1 MKTVV
6 KRFFALMLGAGLCA
20 GIGRAQSSSNLV
32 VITQQPLSQVLYQSA
47 AAQLLV
53 GAQGAPPLSYQW
65 ANGAT
70 NVPGATNA
78 LLYFSAISTNA
89 AGVYTVTVSNA
100 FNSVVSSQAT
110 LTVLP
115 LDPTNLVSII
125 EQPPSQVVYEGSAVS
140 LQVGVAGTAP
150 FSYQW
155 FMNGTNLANQT
166 AAGLYFTSVTTNDT
180 GVYTVSVTNSYN
192 GVVSLPA
199 TLTVLPLTSR
209 KLRLAGYE
217 TPAAGRIVVPVQ
229 LAALG
234 AENSVAFTLAFD
246 PTVLTNA
253 VATSPLNLANTNAV
267 LAPTNQVVGTN
278 TVQLSTDPSALAQ
291 GLLGLTLALPAGW
304 QFTATTN
311 RLIEVGFDL
320 LPGASPFNAR
330 LGLGDSP
337 VPIAVVDITGTNQPV
352 NNVLLPVLLPVTN
365 APALDPSLGL
375 FLQKLTLVNPY
386 NTNLVGG
393 GVVVLGLGNDALN
406 YPIVVTNATFND
418 TNNGVF
424 LATGAVVPG
433 ATVDFTVEFYVA
445 DRTTVPQPV
454 YEPAATIY
462 YPPFSILYSVRIRV
476 ENFAYEAPH
485 PMVDFYTRTNYNYY
499 VQYLDDLNS
508 TNGWLTS
515 LPVVPGTSGRVQ
527 WYDTG
532 APRTTPRGPIRFYRV
547 IQYP

>member
-1 MKTVV
+1 MK
-6 KRFFALMLGAGLCA
+6 RILALLLGAGLFA
-20 GIGRAQSSSNLV
+20 GVGRAQTNSSLV
-32 VITQQPLSQVLYQSA
+32 VITQQPISQVFYQGA

-53 GAQGAPPLSYQW
+53 GAQGATPLSYQW
-65 ANGAT
+65 ANGGT
-70 NVPGATNA
+70 NLAGATNA
-78 LLYFSAISTNA
+78 LLYFSAISTND
-89 AGVYTVTVSNA
+89 AGVYSVVVTNS
-100 FNSVVSSQAT
+100 FNSATSTLAT
-110 LTVLP
+110 LTIYP

-125 EQPPSQVVYEGSAVS
+125 QQPPDLVVYEGSVVS

-150 FSYQW
+150 FYYQW
-155 FMNGTNLANQT
+155 LKNGTNLDNQI
-166 AAGLYFTSVTTNDT
+166 AAQLYFAAVTTNDT
-180 GVYTVSVTNSYN
+180 GVYTVAVTNSYN
-192 GVVSLPA
+192 GLISTPA
-199 TLTVLPLTSR
+199 TLTVVPLTSR

-246 PTVLTNA
+246 PTVLANA
-253 VATSPLNLANTNAV
+253 VAVSPVNLANTNAV

-278 TVQLSTDPSALAQ
+278 IVQLSTDTSLLSQ
-291 GLLGLTLALPAGW
+291 GLLGLKVALPAGW

-311 RLIEVGFDL
+311 RVIEVGFDL

-337 VPIAVVDITGTNQPV
+337 VAIAIVDVTGTNQPV
-352 NNVLLPVLLPVTN
+352 NSVLLPVILPVAN
-365 APALDPSLGL
+365 APTLDPTIGL

-393 GVVVLGLGNDALN
+393 GVVVRGLGNDSLGL
-406 YPIVVTNATFND
+406 PIVVTNATFND
-418 TNNGVF
+418 TNSGVF

-433 ATVDFTVEFYVA
+433 ATVEFTVEFYVA

-454 YEPAATIY
+454 YESAATVF
-462 YPPFSILYSVRIRV
+462 YPPFSILYSVRIKADY
-476 ENFAYEAPH
+476 FAYEAAH
-485 PMVDFYTRTNYNYY
+485 PLVEFFTRTNYNYY
-499 VQYLDDLNS
+499 LQYLDDLGS

-515 LPVVPGTSGRVQ
+515 LPVVAGKDRRVQ

-532 APRTTPRGPIRFYRV
+532 VPRTTPRGSVRFYRV